1 MKDVTSGV
9 STTGS
14 SSNSPKPPTDD
25 LASDSERERNA
36 KKIEKT
42 TTVKDMLKAQRDNFL
57 KTRTTSDGKAGN
69 GKLKGKSS
77 GEEAESSEG
86 SEDDDDEG
94 ESENNSDSNQSAT
107 KTQTDKKSASGN
119 EENQGNESMYTV
131 LYIERIVYLS
141 KILLSLLQS

>member
-36 KKIEKT
+36 KKMEKT

-57 KTRTTSDGKAGN
+57 KTRTTSDGKAAGN
-69 GKLKGKSS
+69 GKLKGKSSS

-86 SEDDDDEG
+86 SEDDDDDEG

-107 KTQTDKKSASGN
+107 KTQTDKKSTSGN
-119 EENQGNESMYTV
+119 EENQGNESMYT
-131 LYIERIVYLS
+131 LFYI
-141 KILLSLLQS
+141 